1 MIIVV
6 RAVFLEKKKK
16 QVLSAVFLDE
26 CLYKLWTM

>member
-6 RAVFLEKKKK
+6 RAVFFEKKK
-16 QVLSAVFLDE
+16 QVLSSVFFDE